1 MGDELMIKT
10 ENLTFSYS
18 EGSAKILD
26 KLNIEIHKG
35 GFTAILGHNGSGK
48 STLAKHFNAIN
59 LPVGGKVYVEKM
71 DTADETK
78 LYEIRQTVGM
88 VFQNP
93 DNQIVATVVE
103 DDVAFAPENMG
114 VPSEEIRR
122 RVDDALEAVGMTNY
136 RDRAPHLLSGGQKQ
150 RVAIAGV
157 LAMEPAYIVLD
168 EPTAML
174 DPIGRR
180 EVMST
185 LKKLNKERN
194 VTVVIITHN
203 MDEAVLADRVV
214 VVDNGRVVMDD
225 VPEKVFADVE
235 GIKAIG
241 LDVPQ
246 VTELVYELKKK
257 GFPIDGNALT
267 IEEAKELLTPFVKSG
282 TYIEKNIDQKA
293 KKQSIIEVNN
303 ATYEYSPDGPFSKV
317 ALNGVTLTVNK
328 GDFLAVIGHT
338 GSGKSTLLQLFN
350 ALEKPTEGTVL
361 VDGMNT
367 TDKNID
373 LRQIRTRIGLVFQ
386 YPEHQLFEE
395 TVRLDIG
402 FSPRNMGLS
411 ADEVERRIALACEIV
426 GIDEQLLE
434 KSPFELSGGQK
445 RRVAIAGVLAMQPE
459 VLILDEPTAGLDPR
473 GKKKILDRIKKMHEE
488 YGITIVLVS
497 HDMEDVANCAD
508 RVVVMNDGK
517 IFAEGTPK
525 EVFADYK
532 SLEKIGVTAPQITR
546 LMDKLCG
553 VHVCTVGD
561 ALDCILQMNGGAANA

>member
-1 MGDELMIKT
+1 MIKT
-10 ENLTFSYS
+10 ENLTFRYS
-18 EGSAKILD
+18 EGSGNILD

-35 GFTAILGHNGSGK
+35 GFTAVLGHNGSGK

-59 LPVGGKVYVEKM
+59 LPVGGKVYIEKM
-71 DTADETK
+71 DTADESK

-114 VPSEEIRR
+114 VPSDEIRR
-122 RVDDALEAVGMTNY
+122 RVDDALEAVGMTKY
-136 RDRAPHLLSGGQKQ
+136 KTRAPHLLSGGQKQ

-180 EVMST
+180 EVMAT
-185 LKKLNKERN
+185 LKKLNAERN

-214 VVDNGRVVMDD
+214 VVDNGRIVMDD
-225 VPEKVFADVE
+225 VPQKVFSNVE
-235 GIKAIG
+235 GIKSIG

-246 VTELVYELKKK
+246 VTELVYELKKR
-257 GFPIDGNALT
+257 GFPIEGNALT
-267 IEEAKELLTPFVKSG
+267 IEQAEKLLLPFVKSG
-282 TYIEKNIDQKA
+282 TYISPKAESELQK
-293 KKQSIIEVNN
+293 QPIIEVNN

-317 ALNGVTLTVNK
+317 ALNGVTLSVNK

-350 ALEKPTEGTVL
+350 ALEKPTSGVVT
-361 VDGMNT
+361 VDGKST
-367 TDKNID
+367 ADKNTN
-373 LRQIRTRIGLVFQ
+373 LSEIRTKIGLVFQ

-411 ADEVERRIALACEIV
+411 DDEVERRISLACEIV
-426 GIDEQLLE
+426 GIDEKLLE

-473 GKKKILDRIKKMHEE
+473 GKKKILEKIKKMHDE

-497 HDMEDVANCAD
+497 HDMEDVANCAE

-517 IFAEGTPK
+517 IFAEGTPM

-532 SLEKIGVTAPQITR
+532 NLEKIGVTAPQITR
-546 LMDKLCG
+546 LMDRLCG
-553 VHVCTVGD
+553 VHVCTVED
-561 ALDCILQMNGGAANA
+561 ALNCILQMNGGAVNA